1 MTGKLP
7 DTAVTPSSGCVFAD
21 LGLQDDGSPLQ
32 GLPPTLVPRIS
43 QTDLLADQ
51 ESVLTAAE
59 RRAIFIT
66 DGGRDRLALVPL
78 PEYVRL
84 TGRTLDGKD
93 VDLHVA
99 DLIALFHQEEPTRF
113 TNTLT
118 VDLEPELIDF
128 VNAEAAAFGC
138 STDVVMNAAL
148 QLLFDEKEAE
158 AEDQKTERLTLD
170 VSADDKQLLMTA
182 AKFAHQSLNDFI
194 VENAVAEAHRVL
206 GSPDPALDAALA
218 RGIADAK
225 AGRVRPADEVFSE
238 LKARYANNDP
248 APSRRESGKD

>member
-1 MTGKLP
+1 MSTY
-7 DTAVTPSSGCVFAD
+7 TW
-21 LGLQDDGSPLQ
+21 
-32 GLPPTLVPRIS
+32 PT
-43 QTDLLADQ
+43 
-51 ESVLTAAE
+51 
-59 RRAIFIT
+59 F
-66 DGGRDRLALVPL
+66 
-78 PEYVRL
+78 
-84 TGRTLDGKD
+84 
-93 VDLHVA
+93 
-99 DLIALFHQEEPTRF
+99 IALFHQEEPTRF

>member
-1 MTGKLP
+1 MP
-7 DTAVTPSSGCVFAD
+7 I
-21 LGLQDDGSPLQ
+21 
-32 GLPPTLVPRIS
+32 PRVS
-43 QTDLLADQ
+43 QNDLLAAP

-59 RRAIFIT
+59 RQAVFIT
-66 DGGRDRLALVPL
+66 EGSRDRLALVPL

-84 TGRTLDGKD
+84 SGRTLDGKD
-93 VDLHVA
+93 VDPYMA
-99 DLIALFHQEEPTRF
+99 GLIARFHQEEPTRF
-113 TNTLT
+113 TSTLE
-118 VDLEPELIDF
+118 VDLEPELIDC
-128 VNAEAAAFGC
+128 VNAEAAAYGC
-138 STDVVMNAAL
+138 SADVVVNAAL

-218 RGIADAK
+218 RGIADAE
-225 AGRVRPADEVFSE
+225 AGRVRPVDEVFSE

-248 APSRRESGKD
+248 APSRKEPEKD